1 MMQNQ
6 LQGQREGEK
15 EQGNLVYDAKPTTR
29 TEEEKRSNRIKHM
42 VQSLPQGLRG
52 RKGARE
58 SSIRCRADTRTER
71 EERSKGIKCM
81 IQRRLQGL
89 RWRKGA
95 RGSRV

>member
-6 LQGQREGEK
+6 LQGHREGEK

-29 TEEEKRSNRIKHM
+29 TEEGKRSKGIKHM

-58 SSIRCRADTRTER
+58 
-71 EERSKGIKCM
+71 
-81 IQRRLQGL
+81 
-89 RWRKGA
+89 
-95 RGSRV
+95 